1 MLQEFTTRYSAVMS
15 LKSFGCVLRSPGG
28 KPRTIPAFLDIYLIL
43 YDMLNDD
50 DEELR
55 DISAAVASWVLS
67 YSSVSPDKAVA
78 LSPMPSTDLLAEF
91 IARDYTASPRLS
103 RDAIRRLTGQTI
115 KTSGSGSPTKLA
127 AVSDLLSEYRK
138 ESTVLFVEEKQNL
151 FIDDVREVD
160 IWARALSKLSSDAY
174 EETWLKIFSQWVSD
188 GLSCFIETTNS
199 ATGKDG
205 LLGWTSKP
213 ETFTLGVRLI
223 SAAAVLA
230 SKDFPAESHLSDD
243 KATLKT
249 KLQSLLE
256 SGRAASL
263 HEQWLSRIELA
274 TAL

>member
-1 MLQEFTTRYSAVMS
+1 M
-15 LKSFGCVLRSPGG
+15 
-28 KPRTIPAFLDIYLIL
+28 
-43 YDMLNDD
+43 
-50 DEELR
+50 
-55 DISAAVASWVLS
+55 
-67 YSSVSPDKAVA
+67 
-78 LSPMPSTDLLAEF
+78 
-91 IARDYTASPRLS
+91 
-103 RDAIRRLTGQTI
+103 
-115 KTSGSGSPTKLA
+115 
-127 AVSDLLSEYRK
+127 
-138 ESTVLFVEEKQNL
+138 LFVEEKQNL